1 MRSLSG
7 LYAVLATAFVGSGVS
22 ADSLAS
28 INHVVLFM
36 QENRAFDHY
45 FGTMAG
51 VRGFSDPNVQ
61 INPNGKSV
69 WYQKLNKTITT
80 KADYLLPF
88 YLNELGGH
96 WLNATQCMDAGSNG
110 YEENHL
116 AYNFGLNDHWALNNT
131 PWSWGYY
138 KKSDLPVQFAL
149 AEGWTIGDMYQ
160 ESVIA
165 STNPNRVTWVSGSI
179 AVPGSPQKADEGGVY
194 IDNNEMPGCEAPGL
208 NCYPL
213 SWTTTPEIY
222 QQANV
227 TWQVFQDIDNFD
239 DNPLAWFQQY
249 QTAKNG
255 TVLHKR
261 GMSFLGLDAFY
272 EQAANGTLPMVS
284 FIVGPTELS
293 EHPPY
298 SPHDGAWLQQQVV
311 NAVTRGK
318 NWNSTALI
326 ISYDETGGWGDHV
339 SPYHAPNGTAGEWLD
354 DPFGLFGQTFSG
366 PGFRLPFYIISPWTR
381 GGNVF
386 TEKCD
391 HNSQIMFVEKWLAA
405 KGFDNVVTDQMP
417 TWRRAHMSD
426 LTAAFDFSRPDTS
439 IPTIPL
445 AKEPHKDSKGVW
457 DGSAFCESQYAVQ
470 RPPVPYGN
478 QSEETSLVSE
488 KGFKSVR
495 GYLTEGRYLTF
506 ESSGYALSNPGGE
519 AAEFNATKATA
530 SHSSMAHWWVI
541 HETATD
547 SRKYTISSAVDGRY
561 MGANMELVNKTMA
574 VMYAI
579 RYLGG
584 GKGYNL
590 VSSDGDLVTIDT
602 TGKLSMSSTA
612 EGEAPTFFIYSVT

>member
-1 MRSLSG
+1 MPLSSSSLALLS
-7 LYAVLATAFVGSGVS
+7 AGVIGRLVY

-28 INHVVLFM
+28 IDHVVLFM

-61 INPNGKSV
+61 VNPGGKSV
-69 WYQKLNKTITT
+69 WYQKLNKTMTK

-96 WLNATQCMDAGSNG
+96 WINATQCMDAGSNG
-110 YEENHL
+110 YEENHM
-116 AYNFGLNDHWALNNT
+116 AYNNGLNDHWALNNT

-138 KKSDLPVQFAL
+138 KKQDLPVQFAL
-149 AEGWTIGDMYQ
+149 AEGFTVGDMYQ

-179 AVPGSPQKADEGGVY
+179 NVPGSPQTEEEGGVY
-194 IDNNEMPGCEAPGL
+194 IDNNEVPGCELPGV

-222 QQANV
+222 QNAGV
-227 TWQVFQDIDNFD
+227 TWQLYQDIDNFD

-249 QTAKNG
+249 QTAKND

-261 GMSFLGLDAFY
+261 GMSYVGLDAFY
-272 EQAANGTLPMVS
+272 EQAANGTLPMIS
-284 FIVGPTELS
+284 YIIGPTELS

-298 SPHDGAWLQQQVV
+298 SPHDGAWLQQQVF
-311 NAVTRGK
+311 NAVTKGK

-326 ISYDETGGWGDHV
+326 VSYDETGGWGDHV
-339 SPYHAPNGTAGEWLD
+339 TPYHAPSGTEGEWME
-354 DPFGLFGQTFSG
+354 DPYGLFGYTFSG
-366 PGFRLPFYIISPWTR
+366 PGYRLPFYIISPWTR

-386 TEKCD
+386 TEKSD
-391 HNSQIMFVEKWLAA
+391 HNSQILFVEKWLAA
-405 KGFDNVVTDQMP
+405 KGYDNAVTHQMP
-417 TWRRAHMSD
+417 PWRRQHMSD
-426 LTAAFDFSRPDTS
+426 LVAAFDFSRPDTS
-439 IPTIPL
+439 LPSIPT
-445 AKEPHKDSKGVW
+445 AKAPHKDKSGVW
-457 DGSAFCESQYAVQ
+457 DGSSHCEAQYAVQ

-478 QSEETSLVSE
+478 QTQKDSLFSE

-506 ESSGYALSNPGGE
+506 ESSGFALTNFGSK
-519 AAEFNATKATA
+519 AMHVNATKATA
-530 SHSSMAHWWVI
+530 DHAAMAQRWVI

-547 SRKYTISSAVDGRY
+547 SRLYRFSSAVDGRY
-561 MGANMELVNKTMA
+561 IGANLALVNETTAM
-574 VMYAI
+574 VHNI
-579 RYLGG
+579 TYLGG
-584 GKGYNL
+584 GKGYSLQDSTGTYIN
-590 VSSDGDLVTIDT
+590 VGSAGNVT
-602 TGKLSMSSTA
+602 MSSS
-612 EGEAPTFFIYSVT
+612 EQSFSIYSVT